1 MSFCQSCG
9 SALNEGA
16 KFCGVC
22 GAAVPETPV
31 APAPEAAPEAA
42 PAPAPAPA
50 PAAEPI
56 YVYKTIHEEP
66 KKEPRK
72 RMNFAALIIVT
83 LTALLWMFA
92 PLYGMP
98 SSYDVFASMFRYGG
112 AFQSYIAHT
121 ALALFP
127 ITSLFCWIFC
137 AAFTLGKKMPPVRV
151 FASISTG
158 LSSILLAI
166 QVLVSGRGLVGIG
179 YGFWGFYLGTI
190 VLICLGGTRYKKN

>member
-31 APAPEAAPEAA
+31 APAPAPVEA
-42 PAPAPAPA
+42 PAPEPAPA
-50 PAAEPI
+50 PAAEPV
-56 YVYKTIHEEP
+56 YVYQPVYEAP
-66 KKEPRK
+66 KEPRK
-72 RMNFAALIIVT
+72 RMNFAALIIVV

-92 PLYGMP
+92 PLYGLRT
-98 SSYDVFASMFRYGG
+98 SYDIFASMFAYGG
-112 AFQSYIAHT
+112 LFQKYISHS

-127 ITSLFCWIFC
+127 LTYAFCWIFC
-137 AAFTLGKKMPPVRV
+137 MAFTLGKKMPPVRV

-158 LSSILLAI
+158 LSSILLLI
-166 QVLVSGRGLVGIG
+166 QVLATGRGFVGIS
-179 YGFWGFYLGTI
+179 YGFWGIYIGTI
-190 VLICLGGTRYKKN
+190 VLICLGGTRYKKR